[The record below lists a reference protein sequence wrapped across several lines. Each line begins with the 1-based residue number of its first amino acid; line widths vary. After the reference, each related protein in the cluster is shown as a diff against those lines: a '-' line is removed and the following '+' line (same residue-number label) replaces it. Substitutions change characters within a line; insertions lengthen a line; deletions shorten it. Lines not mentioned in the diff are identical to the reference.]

1 MEKTARL
8 TAAITWHVFVLTQ
21 LFTYPRQSIGNM
33 LLKQLSY
40 LLVDRWL
47 LIEICQYMKRS
58 FPYIPNALAYVDLA
72 FLFLDVCTFHL
83 LKKSRLM
90 LSAHLYENVPLS
102 LFMQPEHACSSFL

>member
-1 MEKTARL
+1 
-8 TAAITWHVFVLTQ
+8 
-21 LFTYPRQSIGNM
+21 M

-72 FLFLDVCTFHL
+72 FLFLDVCFHL